1 MFSFQG
7 ESPYK
12 RHTYRYTPLL
22 ATLLQPNIY
31 CTVLFG
37 KIIFILCDILTGYLL
52 YSILCLQDA
61 KRTTAVFCAQL
72 WLLNPLPMTVSSR
85 GNAES
90 IMSAMVLGVV
100 FFALQRK
107 TLSYILGAVLYGL
120 AVHMKIYPV
129 TYALAVYLFLDD
141 SYTQKGGRISK
152 AIEAYIGLD
161 IWPNRTRVIFVSL
174 SFSVFLLLTGL
185 CYMW

>member
-1 MFSFQG
+1 
-7 ESPYK
+7 
-12 RHTYRYTPLL
+12 
-22 ATLLQPNIY
+22 
-31 CTVLFG
+31 
-37 KIIFILCDILTGYLL
+37 
-52 YSILCLQDA
+52 
-61 KRTTAVFCAQL
+61 
-72 WLLNPLPMTVSSR
+72 
-85 GNAES
+85 
-90 IMSAMVLGVV
+90 MSAMVLGVV